1 MIEKNNRRS
10 NELKEN
16 LEDIEN
22 IIREL
27 ERNVDKEAV
36 FMSVGKTQ
44 VHITSIFNQIVGV
57 LNLG

>member
-1 MIEKNNRRS
+1 MIEKNNRRP

-36 FMSVGKTQ
+36 FISVGKTQ
-44 VHITSIFNQIVGV
+44 AHITSIFNQIVGV